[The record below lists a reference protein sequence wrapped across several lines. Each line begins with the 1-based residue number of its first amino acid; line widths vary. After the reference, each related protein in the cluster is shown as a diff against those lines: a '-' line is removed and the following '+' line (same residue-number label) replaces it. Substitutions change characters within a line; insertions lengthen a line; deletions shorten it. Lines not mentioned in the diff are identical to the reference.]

1 MSSDVPPPRRRDATA
16 TRAAILAAAVEEFT
30 EYGYTGAG
38 VRQIAERAGVTAMLI
53 NRYFGSKEKL
63 FAEVVDTSFAPPTV
77 VATETD
83 DIARDLGR
91 ALAAQ
96 TAQDDP
102 QLAPFLLM
110 LRSAADPKAAEIIR
124 EGIENHVGH
133 RFAGL
138 LAGPNADA
146 RAQVGLSLVAGIW
159 LMRKVLAIPALTALD
174 DESLGDLLARMFAAV
189 TDDR

>member
-1 MSSDVPPPRRRDATA
+1 MSSDVPAPRRRDATA

-83 DIARDLGR
+83 DLARDLGR

-96 TAQDDP
+96 TAQDAP